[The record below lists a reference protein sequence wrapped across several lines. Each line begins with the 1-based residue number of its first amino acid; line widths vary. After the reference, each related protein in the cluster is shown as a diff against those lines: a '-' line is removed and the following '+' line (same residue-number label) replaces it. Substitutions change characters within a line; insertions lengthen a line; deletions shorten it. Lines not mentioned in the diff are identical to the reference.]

1 MIKIKLVSFQKHR
14 NIHIEEIEKEYTKR
28 LSRFAEVEC
37 ISVKNWSEDKG
48 LPDKFCKNAH
58 VVGLYIEGSQ
68 YTSPMLAKR
77 VAKLMNLGNSNFIF
91 VIGAAEGMPERVD
104 SQIDE
109 KWSLSKLTFSH
120 QLVRMLL
127 LEVLYRSFDILHGSR
142 YHK

>member
-1 MIKIKLVSFQKHR
+1 
-14 NIHIEEIEKEYTKR
+14 
-28 LSRFAEVEC
+28 
-37 ISVKNWSEDKG
+37 
-48 LPDKFCKNAH
+48 
-58 VVGLYIEGSQ
+58 LYIEGVQ